1 MAVISSASGA
11 ATARAGLLRALVTI
25 KTQSGAEELSRLYAL
40 AGAAIEV
47 RELSAL
53 SQAQLLLSRRQPPRG
68 TSLLQDS
75 LWLGWNSRRSD
86 KFPRLPIPLSV
97 YSALAR
103 GLASQGRGADCAR
116 LWDHVTK
123 WRLLKP
129 DSDFF
134 EASLHCGA
142 TAKDPDLAT
151 RLLSEAEAHGVHLSH
166 LARSHALGAVAHS
179 RKHSRTAWE
188 LYASGDSLQCTCAV
202 DSYSSM
208 VSSREPIAC
217 ITFDRALTACSTNR
231 WHNAVLSI
239 VRSAEQCVRLFAA
252 CPSHALP
259 QACQLSEA
267 AIAHA
272 IRAFRGARPSSEE
285 VAVSAAAAELRLRN
299 AWGVIREDH
308 RMTLRQMNAF
318 VEVYCSLGYWQE
330 AVSLVL
336 SARERWPWMG
346 DGAKTEESGCDGGGY
361 ANVHTFKPILAAVQG
376 ESFEEYFAVWDAMV
390 LDCSVTPTPELM
402 KEALPH
408 ALVGLKSAKRV
419 VQLLELAYSRGIAI
433 SQDQL
438 DQLRRDASHVPA
450 VQQLVRICTHLKG

>member
-1 MAVISSASGA
+1 MAVQCSAASA
-11 ATARAGLLRALVTI
+11 AAARAGLLRALVT
-25 KTQSGAEELSRLYAL
+25 TNAQSGAEELSRLYSL
-40 AGAAIEV
+40 AGAAIEATAAEGDV
-47 RELSAL
+47 PAAR
-53 SQAQLLLSRRQPPRG
+53 QLVARMESEGDVTTNRN
-68 TSLLQDS
+68 SFND
-75 LWLGWNSRRSD
+75 SRRSD
-86 KFPRLPIPLSV
+86 KFPRLPVPLSV

-129 DSDFF
+129 DSDLF

-188 LYASGDSLQCTCAV
+188 LYASGDYLEGTCAV

-208 VSSREPIAC
+208 VASREPIAC

-239 VRSAEQCVRLFAA
+239 VRSAEQ
-252 CPSHALP
+252 S
-259 QACQLSEA
+259 ACQLSET
-267 AIAHA
+267 AIAQA
-272 IRAFRGARPSSEE
+272 IRAFRGARPASEE

-346 DGAKTEESGCDGGGY
+346 DGAKTEESGCDGGGF

-390 LDCSVTPTPELM
+390 LDCSVTPTPELI
-402 KEALPH
+402 KEALQH

-438 DQLRRDASHVPA
+438 DQLRREASHVPA

>member
-1 MAVISSASGA
+1 MAVISSASA

-25 KTQSGAEELSRLYAL
+25 NGQSGAEELSRLYAL
-40 AGAAIEV
+40 AGAAIEATAAEGDV
-47 RELSAL
+47 PAAR
-53 SQAQLLLSRRQPPRG
+53 QLVARMESEG
-68 TSLLQDS
+68 GVTTNHKSFND
-75 LWLGWNSRRSD
+75 SRRSD
-86 KFPRLPIPLSV
+86 KFPRLPVPLSV

-188 LYASGDSLQCTCAV
+188 LYASGVSLEGTCAV

-208 VSSREPIAC
+208 VASREPIAC

-239 VRSAEQCVRLFAA
+239 VRSAEQSVRLFAA
-252 CPSHALP
+252 CSFHALP

-285 VAVSAAAAELRLRN
+285 VAITTAAAELRLRS

-346 DGAKTEESGCDGGGY
+346 DGAKTEEGGCDGGDY

-390 LDCSVTPTPELM
+390 LDCSVTPTPEM
-402 KEALPH
+402 IKEALHH

-438 DQLRRDASHVPA
+438 DQLRRDATHVPA